1 MTPEDTQVQD
11 RLQHPTDHHDQASS
25 ESPATEPSRD
35 PVADLQARI
44 DSLED
49 SLLRSKAD
57 FQNLQRRSA
66 NERNDAVRYANA
78 DMMKSL
84 LGVLD
89 DFERSLTA
97 AQQAD
102 IASPVLDGV
111 RLIHANLQK
120 ALFDFGLEPI
130 EAKGRQFD
138 PTIHEALLHQPTGE
152 VPPGTVVEQVARGY
166 RLRDR
171 VLRPARVVV
180 AKAVE

>member
-25 ESPATEPSRD
+25 GAAAAELPPD
-35 PVADLQARI
+35 PVAELQARI

-49 SLLRSKAD
+49 SLVRSKAD

-66 NERNDAVRYANA
+66 NERNEAVRYANA
-78 DMMKSL
+78 ELMKSL

-97 AQQAD
+97 AKEAD
-102 IASPVLDGV
+102 IESPVLDGV

-120 ALFDFGLEPI
+120 ALFDVGLEPI
-130 EAKGRQFD
+130 EAQGQKFD
-138 PTIHEALLHQPTGE
+138 PMIHEALLHQPTAQA
-152 VPPGTVVEQVARGY
+152 PPGTVVEQVAKGY

-180 AKAVE
+180 AKGIE